1 MAGGIGS
8 IVAYLGPNSR
18 SIGTIIPDVVIEEAH
33 RDALIITQHPVEKGS
48 AITDHAFST
57 PASVVIRCGFSNS
70 SAGYDGYAQEVYQQ
84 FLAWKKGRD
93 PRDVSTGKRLY
104 RNMLP
109 ADISVLTD
117 ARTENI
123 LAITVLC
130 QEVIITSTQKTG
142 TGTDTTKAGD
152 GSGSQGDPATT
163 GSTLNN
169 GTQQGVGTGSQS
181 FAGSFEPGNTNID
194 GGTVPNGQFGFNGPE
209 GVGSQGSGF
218 SPPDATG
225 DVGPITVQDGT
236 TGQTIFDDSNG
247 ANFSTGAGAG
257 IF

>member
-152 GSGSQGDPATT
+152 GGASQGDPAAT

-169 GTQQGVGTGSQS
+169 GAQQGGAVGDQD
-181 FAGSFEPGNTNID
+181 FAGSFNPGSTSS
-194 GGTVPNGQFGFNGPE
+194 NGQFGLGGIE
-209 GVGSQGSGF
+209 GVGSEGSGF

-225 DVGPITVQDGT
+225 DVGPITVQDPN
-236 TGQTIFDDSNG
+236 TGGIIFDDSGGTNPIFGPG
-247 ANFSTGAGAG
+247 AIGGP
-257 IF
+257 